1 MRKDNKKLTIES
13 SIKDLLEYL
22 GFKVVVVAEDRKA
35 DRDDMDDIDDDN
47 DYYGAGYSDGEYDC
61 ERGGN
66 YNDGLFDNDEYARGY
81 ADGWDDAEARKM
93 EEDED
98 N

>member
-1 MRKDNKKLTIES
+1 MRKGSKKLTIES

-66 YNDGLFDNDEYARGY
+66 YNDTLFDNDEYARGY
-81 ADGWDDAEARKM
+81 ADGWDNYEFNHALY
-93 EEDED
+93 EED
-98 N
+98 